1 VPPSPSLLRAAL
13 VLSLAGAALG
23 AGPAVATA
31 ADLKLSKGYVFYSPA
46 PKDPD
51 YAGYAVFVFRTTKA
65 LPTKEGEVTVKAVV
79 GGSTDYLFAIS
90 RQLHCYGVSVPVR
103 RDAGKRAR
111 GRVGDRVRVLLGAG
125 GRIADHRFTVHA
137 QRKGYFRGAP
147 LGCGAD
153 PKSKVVQHT
162 PSGFPYVEPYDIFFA
177 ANAAP
182 YLHAIAWTGW
192 GTERAT
198 GTATYISECAS
209 CGDPVRRAV
218 TVIAEQLEP
227 CPARDVSV
235 YASYR
240 MEWVEDGVTRTE
252 KVPGGD
258 GSSYPCRGA

>member
-1 VPPSPSLLRAAL
+1 VPLSPSLLRAAL
-13 VLSLAGAALG
+13 ALSLAGAALG

-31 ADLKLSKGYVFYSPA
+31 ADAKLSKGYVFYSPA

-65 LPTKEGEVTVKAVV
+65 LPTKEGEVTVRAVV
-79 GGSTDYLFAIS
+79 AGSRDFPFAIS

-103 RDAGKRAR
+103 RKGPGTG

-125 GRIADHRFTVHA
+125 GKIADHRFTVRA
-137 QRKGYFRGAP
+137 ERSGYYRGAP

-162 PSGFPYVEPYDIFFA
+162 PNGFPYVEPYDIFFA

-198 GTATYISECAS
+198 GTATYISECPS

-240 MEWVEDGVTRTE
+240 MEWVEDGITKSE
-252 KVPGGD
+252 KVPGGGAD
-258 GSSYPCRGA
+258 GYPCHVS